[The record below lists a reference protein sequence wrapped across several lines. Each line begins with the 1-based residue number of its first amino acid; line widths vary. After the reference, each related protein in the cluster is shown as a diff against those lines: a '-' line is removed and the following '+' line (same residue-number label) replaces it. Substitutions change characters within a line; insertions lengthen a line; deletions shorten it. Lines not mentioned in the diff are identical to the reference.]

1 MAYTLALSD
10 ARAEVV
16 HIAGIDGKTGS
27 NGRHPPSRID
37 AILNRKYRALVS
49 RAGRLGLPHGLSQ
62 ATGTLG
68 GQLAG
73 EDYVQLSAPADAAE
87 VFGIDVRGGA
97 TGLQQWS
104 KLDPLSWEQRRDVYL
119 DQSGGVLCAGVLPRH
134 GVGFWATSQGPKV
147 DQGPPAVLVPAKM
160 AIWPLRIGAA
170 SYTLHYASQWPGIT
184 DDAEVFLLHDGWD
197 EWLLNAAAMVCA
209 QRDSN
214 KLKNYET
221 ANAAWLA
228 ADQMLEDQAARI
240 DRSGS
245 IEPTPYGGIQL

>member
-1 MAYTLALSD
+1 MAFTMTLDD
-10 ARAEVV
+10 ARTEVI
-16 HIAGIDGKTGS
+16 HIAAIDGKTGS
-27 NGRHPPSRID
+27 NGRHSPTRIA
-37 AILNRKYRALVS
+37 AILNRKYRALIS
-49 RAGRLGLPHGLSQ
+49 RAGRLGLPHGLLQ

-68 GQLAG
+68 SQLAN
-73 EDYVQLSAPADAAE
+73 EDYIELSAPALAAE
-87 VFGIDVRGGA
+87 VFGVDVRGGSI
-97 TGLQQWS
+97 GSSKWQ

-119 DQSGGVLCAGVLPRH
+119 DNAGGVLCAGVLPKH

-147 DQGPPAVLVPAKM
+147 TQPATLVPAKL
-160 AIWPLRIGAA
+160 AIWPLRCAAA

-184 DDAEVFLLHDGWD
+184 SGTDSFLLHDGWD

-228 ADQMLEDQAARI
+228 ADQMLEDQAARL
-240 DRSGS
+240 DRSGFV
-245 IEPTPYGGIQL
+245 EPTPYGGIQL